1 MTGIFYQSGTASER
15 CASEFFLADIKPL
28 NSDIERVNK
37 IIESFDVE
45 I

>member
-1 MTGIFYQSGTASER
+1 MEAVSQLRSLPLVPANEHARTVIQ
-15 CASEFFLADIKPL
+15 PL